1 MSLSMSRPSVA
12 VASLYQTY
20 LVTRHTGRAVRL
32 TIERMVEERPGPSLT
47 VLDFTDVAVIDFSCA
62 DEIVARLLHD
72 TLSRPGAPARH
83 YFLLDGIEEE
93 HMDPVGSA
101 LDRRGLAMAART
113 AARRPVLLGRAEPEA
128 RRVWDELASRGRAGA
143 TELAACLGGD
153 VESCGRWLA
162 RLEARRL
169 VCEAD
174 DAFESLFVVLGSR
187 DDAVVDPAASTTD
200 GDEDEDGGLSSAG
213 DAPA

>member
-72 TLSRPGAPARH
+72 TLSRPGAAPH
-83 YFLLDGIEEE
+83 YFMLDGIEEE

-128 RRVWDELASRGRAGA
+128 RRVWDELASQGRAGA
-143 TELAACLGGD
+143 NELAACLGGD

-174 DAFESLFVVLGSR
+174 DGFESLFVVLGSR
-187 DDAVVDPAASTTD
+187 DDAAADPAARTVD
-200 GDEDEDGGLSSAG
+200 GDEDEGATASRAG